1 MQNAQ
6 SHLGRVNVVS
16 DDNQLGQVSRFQDA
30 DYTILSKPV
39 LVSCLNVYA
48 VLVKNSSAAAM
59 LPGLGYTFKSGAVG
73 TEVGALSGANAICDG
88 ICDPWIPAAGCP
100 IGSTCLLIIKGP
112 TLVKAGAGDIAAN
125 ALLQTLA
132 NGLFTSATPGTN
144 PIGHSGRADE
154 AAASGSFARALF
166 NNPFSAVQC

>member
-1 MQNAQ
+1 MDPGCRMSDRFNVPADHQRSNFGE
-6 SHLGRVNVVS
+6 GR
-16 DDNQLGQVSRFQDA
+16 
-30 DYTILSKPV
+30 
-39 LVSCLNVYA
+39 C
-48 VLVKNSSAAAM
+48 
-59 LPGLGYTFKSGAVG
+59 
-73 TEVGALSGANAICDG
+73 
-88 ICDPWIPAAGCP
+88 
-100 IGSTCLLIIKGP
+100 
-112 TLVKAGAGDIAAN
+112 GDIAAN